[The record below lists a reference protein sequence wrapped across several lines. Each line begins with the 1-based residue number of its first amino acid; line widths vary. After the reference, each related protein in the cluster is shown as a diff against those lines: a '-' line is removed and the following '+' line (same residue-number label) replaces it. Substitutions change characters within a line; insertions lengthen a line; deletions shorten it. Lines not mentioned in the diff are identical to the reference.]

1 MGLPTV
7 LPLAHFGSIGG
18 PNALLGCA
26 KHGLSLLLFQKTINF
41 LVKIKHWKERKG
53 GREDRLTERRRE
65 GENVA
70 MD

>member
-7 LPLAHFGSIGG
+7 LPLAHLGSIGG

-41 LVKIKHWKERKG
+41 LVKVKHWREEGQIDGERKG
-53 GREDRLTERRRE
+53 GRK
-65 GENVA
+65 VA